1 MESRACLPHSK
12 FKEANT
18 CCEFMAV
25 QWNPV
30 FKRLESPLGCCTIR
44 QVVRCQFWVVVGRL
58 VQAIASWGELPL
70 TSVELIFGSPIVAF
84 SFFLSFFFFWPHR
97 EACRI
102 PIPWPCTEPV
112 PPAVEAWSLN
122 QWTTREFPLLLH
134 FKVAQDS
141 FFFLLLP
148 KHLLEFFFFFFRSST
163 GSL

>member
-70 TSVELIFGSPIVAF
+70 TSVELIFGSLIVAF
-84 SFFLSFFFFWPHR
+84 SFFLFFGHTGRHAGSPFPDQALNLYPLQWKHGVLTSGPPGNSHYCYILKLLKILFFSSFTKTS
-97 EACRI
+97 I
-102 PIPWPCTEPV
+102 GI
-112 PPAVEAWSLN
+112 
-122 QWTTREFPLLLH
+122 
-134 FKVAQDS
+134 
-141 FFFLLLP
+141 
-148 KHLLEFFFFFFRSST
+148 FFFFFFRSST

>member
-134 FKVAQDS
+134 FKVAHDSFS
-141 FFFLLLP
+141 FFFYQNIYWN
-148 KHLLEFFFFFFRSST
+148 FFFLF
-163 GSL
+163 